1 METQSFNS
9 MCAESKIHDLE
20 EEQPYA
26 IQAKRANSEFPK
38 QLNDKRGLEHRRH
51 AASYCEPCLE

>member
-1 METQSFNS
+1 MPGACMKTQSFNS

-26 IQAKRANSEFPK
+26 IEAKGTNRKLPK
-38 QLNDKRGLEHRRH
+38 QLNDTREG
-51 AASYCEPCLE
+51 